1 MDISK
6 LIYRISKE
14 ILESQL
20 KNPLLVGIPRRGDIL
35 NKKISNQLKI
45 FNFDHKIT
53 NVNYTPFRDDLE
65 SIISKEKMP
74 ISPEGRNVILV
85 DDVIYTGRTI
95 RAVTEAVMFSG
106 RPLSINIAC
115 LIDRGHREVPFKPK
129 FVGKNIPTSSQDHVS
144 VLLKEI
150 DGKDEILINWQNI
163 SLILKILI
171 MEKPKN

>member
-14 ILESQL
+14 IIQSEL
-20 KNPLLVGIPRRGDIL
+20 KNPLLVGIPRRGDII
-35 NKKISNQLKI
+35 NKKISNQLHI
-45 FNFDHKIT
+45 LNFDHKIT

-65 SIISKEKMP
+65 SNISKEIMP
-74 ISPEGRNVILV
+74 ISPENRNVILV
-85 DDVIYTGRTI
+85 DDVIYTGRTM
-95 RAVTEAVMFSG
+95 RAVTEAVIFSG

-150 DGKDEILINWQNI
+150 DGKDGILINWQDI
-163 SLILKILI
+163 SLILKVLLKE
-171 MEKPKN
+171 MQKN